1 MTGLFQRLFG
11 DLGFLAFVPTAF
23 VMFLFLSVAWGLLKG
38 IFTLLGLYVI
48 VPERRAYVYVL
59 FGKVI
64 GVIDEPGLHFLPLKL
79 GLAAFVV
86 NWLGSARV
94 VDLRLDQQYLRNSPV
109 NSEEGAPMGIG
120 IWYEMRVNDPV
131 AFLFKNSDPRGSL
144 AANVSNASVR
154 TLSNMPLAQ
163 LLEERH
169 RMSQMV
175 RGEVTAHSADWG
187 YRLGSVYI
195 RKVQFRDEA
204 MKRGIEAKVVNRL
217 RQVTSAI
224 KQDGANQVSIITNT
238 AERQAAIAFA
248 QAQAIRPQIVGESL
262 RKINGDPEIATA
274 LFEILET
281 QKVLAGKA
289 DLTLVPKGQDVL
301 NQLLA
306 ADRR

>member
-1 MTGLFQRLFG
+1 MTGLFDKLFG
-11 DLGFLAFVPTAF
+11 NLGFAAVLPTAF
-23 VMFLFLSVAWGLLKG
+23 VTFLLFSVGWGVLKA
-38 IFTLLGLYVI
+38 ILTLLGLYVI

-86 NWLGSARV
+86 NWMGSARV

-120 IWYEMRVNDPV
+120 IWYEMGVKDPV

-144 AANVSNASVR
+144 AATVSNASVR

-187 YRLGSVYI
+187 YKLGSVYI

-204 MKRGIEAKVVNRL
+204 MKRGIEHHHQHRRPAGRHRVWQSGGYSPANCGRNPAKNLARRRGGKDHVRGVG
-217 RQVTSAI
+217 
-224 KQDGANQVSIITNT
+224 DP
-238 AERQAAIAFA
+238 AAAGEQGWHHPHPQRGRAFA
-248 QAQAIRPQIVGESL
+248 PA
-262 RKINGDPEIATA
+262 
-274 LFEILET
+274 F
-281 QKVLAGKA
+281 
-289 DLTLVPKGQDVL
+289 GQQVVKSDS
-301 NQLLA
+301 
-306 ADRR
+306 

>member
-1 MTGLFQRLFG
+1 MTGLFERLFG
-11 DLGFLAFVPTAF
+11 NLGFAAVIPTAF
-23 VMFLFLSVAWGLLKG
+23 VMFLLCSVGWGVVKG
-38 IFTLLGLYVI
+38 ILTLLGLYVI

-64 GVIDEPGLHFLPLKL
+64 GVIDEPGLHILPLKL
-79 GLAAFVV
+79 GPAAFVV
-86 NWLGSARV
+86 NWLGQV
-94 VDLRLDQQYLRNSPV
+94 KIVDLRLDQQYLRNSPV

-131 AFLFKNSDPRGSL
+131 AYLFKNSDPRGSL

-187 YRLGSVYI
+187 YKLGSVYI

-204 MKRGIEAKVVNRL
+204 MKRGIENKVVNRL
-217 RQVTSAI
+217 RQVTAAI
-224 KQDGANQVSIITNT
+224 RQSGTNQVNIITST
-238 AERQAAIAFA
+238 ADRQAAIEFGKAA
-248 QAQAIRPQIVGESL
+248 AIRPQIVGATL
-262 RKINGDPEIATA
+262 QKISQNPDVARTM
-274 LFEILET
+274 FEALET
-281 QKVLAGKA
+281 QRLLESKAGI
-289 DLTLVPKGQDVL
+289 TLIPSEGGL
-301 NQLLA
+301 LPQLLA
-306 ADRR
+306 SK